1 MDSEVWK
8 KVDGFEYMVSS
19 KGRVKS
25 LRKNMILKPDM
36 SRGKYPSVILYG
48 KDKSMRIHVHRLVA
62 EYFIPNPEDKP
73 MVDHIN
79 TIRDDNRVENLRW
92 VTAWENINNPITL
105 KKHCKP
111 HSKEWN
117 RNIQKSLP
125 KIAVICV
132 ETQEVFESLAEA
144 ERKTK
149 TQYPNIV
156 KVLKGQRYT
165 AGGFHWKPFFYN

>member
-1 MDSEVWK
+1 METEVWK
-8 KVDGFEYMVSS
+8 KIDGFEYMVSN
-19 KGRVKS
+19 KGRVIS
-25 LRKNMILKPDM
+25 LRKNIILTPDM
-36 SRGKYPSVILYG
+36 SRERYPSVCLYG
-48 KDKSMRIHVHRLVA
+48 KDKKLRTHVHRLVA
-62 EYFIPNPEDKP
+62 EYFIPNPENKP

-92 VTAWENINNPITL
+92 VTAWENINNPISL

-111 HSKEWN
+111 HSKEWCK
-117 RNIQKSLP
+117 NIQKALP
-125 KIAVICV
+125 KVAVICV

-149 TQYPNIV
+149 IQYPNIA
-156 KVLKGQRYT
+156 KVLKGKRHT